1 MGSKERRE
9 RERGDTRR
17 RILEAAR
24 EMFVQRGYEATT
36 MRAIAQRIEYTA
48 TAIYHHFRDKEEL
61 LIELCTV
68 DFRSLAAAFQRIG
81 GTEDPIERLRLIGD
95 AYVDFALEH
104 PMQYQLMFM
113 TPRPDMALKDIARG
127 DPGQDSYAFLRDAW
141 ADAIASGRL
150 RAEYTDPEELAQMCW
165 ASVHGLLALHI
176 IKHNATQKSGDW
188 IEWRDA
194 RRTARRLGDAQLRG
208 LLRDPG
214 Q

>member
-9 RERGDTRR
+9 RELGDTRR

-48 TAIYHHFRDKEEL
+48 TAIYHHFQDKDEL
-61 LIELCTV
+61 LTELCTA
-68 DFRSLAAAFQRIG
+68 DFKALAAAFQRIG
-81 GTEDPIERLRLIGD
+81 GTEDPIERLRQIGD

-113 TPRPDMALKDIARG
+113 TRQPVMEVKDIVRG
-127 DPGQDSYAFLRDAW
+127 DPGQDAYAFLRDAW
-141 ADAIASGRL
+141 AHAIASGRL
-150 RAEYTDPEELAQMCW
+150 RPEYSDPEELAQMCW

-176 IKHNATQKSGDW
+176 IKHNSKQQGGDW

-194 RRTARRLGDAQLRG
+194 RRTARRLSDAQLRG
-208 LLRDPG
+208 LLRDPKS
-214 Q
+214 

>member
-1 MGSKERRE
+1 VGSKERRE
-9 RERGDTRR
+9 RELGDTRR

-24 EMFVQRGYEATT
+24 EMFVQQGYEATT

-61 LIELCTV
+61 LTELCTA

-81 GTEDPIERLRLIGD
+81 RTEDPIERLRQIGD

-113 TPRPDMALKDIARG
+113 TRQPVMQVKDIARG
-127 DPGQDSYAFLRDAW
+127 DPGQDAYAFLRDAW
-141 ADAIASGRL
+141 VDAIASGRL
-150 RAEYTDPEELAQMCW
+150 RPEYTDPEELAQMCW
-165 ASVHGLLALHI
+165 SAVHGLLALHI
-176 IKHNATQKSGDW
+176 IKHNPKQKGGDW

-194 RRTARRLGDAQLRG
+194 RRTARRLSDTQLRG
-208 LLRDPG
+208 LLRDPNG
-214 Q
+214 